1 MAAIP
6 ATFAAMSAAQVATV
20 ATTALTVASTIQQTM
35 QAQAN
40 AEAQQKA
47 AEARNEQLVQQ
58 TIANYDELS
67 KVELEAQQ
75 QSLEQSID
83 MQKDYI
89 ASKGRVNVMAAAMGT
104 GGGAVA
110 SQLHALERTKYSNYH
125 TILMDRQAR
134 LDNVKA
140 QAESMRYQAAS
151 GMDVS
156 PVSRP
161 SWANA
166 ALNIGTAALSGY
178 TQFKGQQT
186 GADMLSKPKQLS
198 SGG

>member
-1 MAAIP
+1 MAAVT
-6 ATFAAMSAAQVATV
+6 AAYAAMSAAQVATV
-20 ATTALTVASTIQQTM
+20 AATTLSVVGSIQQTM

-47 AEARNEQLVQQ
+47 AEVHNEQLVQQ

-75 QSLEQSID
+75 QALEQSID

-110 SQLHALERTKYSNYH
+110 SQLHALERAKYSNYH

-151 GMDVS
+151 GMSVS

-166 ALNIGTAALSGY
+166 ALGIGASALSGY

>member
-1 MAAIP
+1 MAAI
-6 ATFAAMSAAQVATV
+6 ATAYAAMSAAQVATV
-20 ATTALTVASTIQQTM
+20 ATTALSIAGTIQQTM

-40 AEAQQKA
+40 AQAQQKA
-47 AEARNEQLVQQ
+47 AEIKNQQLVDQ

-67 KVELEAQQ
+67 KVEQEAQQ
-75 QSLEQSID
+75 QALEQSID

-104 GGGAVA
+104 GGGAVS
-110 SQLHALERTKYSNYH
+110 SQLQDLERTKYSNYN

-140 QAESMRYQAAS
+140 QAESMRYQAAA
-151 GMDVS
+151 GMSVS

-166 ALNIGTAALSGY
+166 ALGIGTSALTGY
-178 TQFKGQQT
+178 TGYKQQQT
-186 GADMLSKPKQLS
+186 SADMLNKPNMS
-198 SGG
+198 AGG